1 MEKTMINTK
10 LVETLI
16 QVIQTLSSAERNLL
30 EEKLF
35 LETSE
40 PSTQE
45 IINLAVSGGSLEFLE
60 NEPDI
65 YTLED
70 GEPII

>member
-1 MEKTMINTK
+1 MAMLNTK

-16 QVIQTLSSAERNLL
+16 QVIQTLSLEERFLF

-40 PSTQE
+40 ISTKE
-45 IINLAVSGGSLEFLE
+45 IMDLARSGSSFDFLDR
-60 NEPDI
+60 EPDI
-65 YTLED
+65 YSIED
-70 GEPII
+70 GYPI

>member
-1 MEKTMINTK
+1 MMNTK

-16 QVIQTLSSAERNLL
+16 QVIHTLSSAERNLL

-35 LETSE
+35 RETSE
-40 PSTQE
+40 PSAQE
-45 IINLAVSGGSLEFLE
+45 IINLAVIGGSFEFLE
-60 NEPDI
+60 DEPDI

-70 GEPII
+70 GEPV